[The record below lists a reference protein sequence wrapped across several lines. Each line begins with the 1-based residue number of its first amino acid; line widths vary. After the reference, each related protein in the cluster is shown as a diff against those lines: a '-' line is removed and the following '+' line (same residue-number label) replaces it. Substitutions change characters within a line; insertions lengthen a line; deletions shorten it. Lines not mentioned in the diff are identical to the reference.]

1 MITQDLSIARNY
13 LQQGEVIG
21 LPTETVYGLAGNAFD
36 EIAIQKI
43 YSIKQ
48 RPATNP
54 LIVHVGS
61 LEQAGGF
68 ITAFPPPLKALAEK
82 FWPGPLTLLLN
93 KTDRIPNV
101 VTAGSNR
108 VAIRIPDHPLT
119 LQLLQQLDFP
129 LVAPSANPYTKIS
142 PTTAEQVE
150 EYFGDRVRIVL
161 QGGACTKG
169 LESTIVGMEENEVVV
184 YRLGAI
190 AVEQLES
197 VVGTVQIRNQAEKTL
212 LAPGMTKKHYSPT
225 TPLILTP
232 NPIDYQQKHPDKQ
245 IGIFL
250 KGDENPEEVAPFFY
264 KRLQEFDQLGYDLL
278 IANYF
283 PEEGLG
289 RTLNDRLRRASREEI

>member
-61 LEQAGGF
+61 LEQAAGF

-264 KRLQEFDQLGYDLL
+264 KRLQELDQLGYDLL

>member
-61 LEQAGGF
+61 LEQATGF
-68 ITAFPPPLKALAEK
+68 ITAFPPLLKALAEK

-93 KTDRIPNV
+93 KTDQIPNV

-225 TPLILTP
+225 TPLILSP
-232 NPIDYQQKHPDKQ
+232 DPIDYQQKHPDKQ

-264 KRLQEFDQLGYDLL
+264 KRLQELDQLGYDLL

>member
-61 LEQAGGF
+61 LEQANGF
-68 ITAFPPPLKALAEK
+68 IASFPVPLKALAEK

-93 KTDRIPNV
+93 KTDRIPDV
-101 VTAGSNR
+101 VTAGSDR

-197 VVGTVQIRNQAEKTL
+197 VVGTVQIRNQAENTL

-232 NPIDYQQKHPDKQ
+232 DPIDYQQKHPDKQ

-264 KRLQEFDQLGYDLL
+264 KRLQELDQLGYDLL

-289 RTLNDRLRRASREEI
+289 RTLNDRLRRASREER

>member
-61 LEQAGGF
+61 LEQAAGF

-197 VVGTVQIRNQAEKTL
+197 VVGTVQIRNQAEKIL
-212 LAPGMTKKHYSPT
+212 LAPGMTKKHYSPA

-232 NPIDYQQKHPDKQ
+232 NPSDYQQKHPDKQ

-264 KRLQEFDQLGYDLL
+264 KRLQELDQLGYDLL